1 MCDILILQRQIFEV
15 KTMRVDSRLNK
26 YNPRN
31 PNRRVVKRVEEIEVD
46 L

>member
-1 MCDILILQRQIFEV
+1 
-15 KTMRVDSRLNK
+15 MRVDSRLNK

-31 PNRRVVKRVEEIEVD
+31 PSRRVVEKRVEEIEVD